1 MFLLLFALTTL
12 CGIVNEKAE
21 NIKICAIPVSV
32 AQNPPNFLMRPS
44 VPVEN
49 CQDRDAAAFSLINTT
64 LSPPAATCRD
74 ERLNCAAIRTAHSCS
89 DMFRTTIMQQC
100 TRTCGYCT

>member
-1 MFLLLFALTTL
+1 MSMFLLLFALTTL

-49 CQDRDAAAFSLINTT
+49 CQDRDAAAFSLINSSVA
-64 LSPPAATCRD
+64 LKKFSIKKIVS
-74 ERLNCAAIRTAHSCS
+74 IRIS
-89 DMFRTTIMQQC
+89 
-100 TRTCGYCT
+100 

>member
-1 MFLLLFALTTL
+1 MSMFLLLFALTTL

-21 NIKICAIPVSV
+21 NIKICAIPVSS

-49 CQDRDAAAFSLINTT
+49 CQDRDAAAFSLINSSVA
-64 LSPPAATCRD
+64 LKKFSIKKIVS
-74 ERLNCAAIRTAHSCS
+74 IRIS
-89 DMFRTTIMQQC
+89 
-100 TRTCGYCT
+100 